1 MADYP
6 SAIPVISDEV
16 GDPTDPTNAPSLS
29 AWATHISAEVEAIA
43 AELGITP
50 SAAYSTV
57 AARLADL
64 QAVDTGLTDLIARW
78 TAASASGPAQLAFR
92 EDTDNGTN
100 QAVVK
105 PASSMAADRT
115 ITLPDATTTLVGT
128 DTTDTLTNKTLTTPI
143 ETNPLVR
150 QTINA
155 QTGTTYTVVLADEGK
170 LVTLSNAGA
179 ITCTLPQDS
188 DVAIPVGGRV
198 DFAQIGAGQVTFAAG
213 TGATVNATP
222 GLKISAQYGGVSAV
236 KRAANTWI
244 LFGALAA

>member
-16 GDPTDPTNAPSLS
+16 GDPTDNTNSPSLS
-29 AWATHISAEVEAIA
+29 DWALHISQEVEAIA
-43 AELGITP
+43 AELGTNP
-50 SAAYSTV
+50 SAGYATV
-57 AARLADL
+57 LLRLNDL
-64 QAVDTGLTDLIARW
+64 QPVDADLTDLASRW
-78 TAASASGPAQLAFR
+78 SAASASGPAQLAFR

-105 PASSMAADRT
+105 APASMAADRT
-115 ITLPDATTTLVGT
+115 VTLPDATTTLVGT

-150 QTINA
+150 QTVNA

-188 DVAIPVGGRV
+188 DVAIPIGGRV

-222 GLKISAQYGGVSAV
+222 GLKCRAQYSAVSAI
-236 KRAANTWI
+236 KRAANTW
-244 LFGALAA
+244 LLVGDLAA